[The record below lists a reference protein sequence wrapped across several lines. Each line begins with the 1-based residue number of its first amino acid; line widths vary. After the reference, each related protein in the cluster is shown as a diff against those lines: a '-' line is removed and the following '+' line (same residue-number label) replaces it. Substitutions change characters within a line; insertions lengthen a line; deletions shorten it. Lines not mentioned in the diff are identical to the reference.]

1 MICASV
7 AALTDDSKATDS
19 EVSEARLNQR
29 PPDFDLMTR
38 LPSEAMTAE
47 SATSAT
53 IWLTGNDATWCRDGN
68 AQKSKAR
75 PEVSKYKQSSPATSQ
90 MLAARTRLLNFTVR
104 ALGCSRSSCRR
115 NRLQLVDWTATRK
128 LSQRCSSSTS
138 QRLLKKTWFG
148 FDSVKLLLFWMI
160 NDRIMLKW
168 NSSSFHLLLT

>member
-53 IWLTGNDATWCRDGN
+53 I
-68 AQKSKAR
+68 
-75 PEVSKYKQSSPATSQ
+75 
-90 MLAARTRLLNFTVR
+90 
-104 ALGCSRSSCRR
+104 
-115 NRLQLVDWTATRK
+115 
-128 LSQRCSSSTS
+128 
-138 QRLLKKTWFG
+138 
-148 FDSVKLLLFWMI
+148 
-160 NDRIMLKW
+160 
-168 NSSSFHLLLT
+168 